1 MITPGPGWPS
11 APDAS
16 KYLGLTNQ
24 VSSIDVADIPG
35 QSGVVAWNGSHAVF
49 VDTRKGRTWTDAW
62 GERRPYD
69 GTNEVDAA
77 DNALTNAFYFR

>member
-1 MITPGPGWPS
+1 MFERNRH
-11 APDAS
+11 
-16 KYLGLTNQ
+16 L
-24 VSSIDVADIPG
+24 ADY
-35 QSGVVAWNGSHAVF
+35 SRRVGVNRNGSHAVF

>member
-1 MITPGPGWPS
+1 MRIPFFPPRT
-11 APDAS
+11 
-16 KYLGLTNQ
+16 LGLTNQ